1 MTEEQLQLLRSLRPQ
16 GQDEQETGVPEAR
29 AAAEAA
35 GLAEELRN
43 ERENDLAMRGAL
55 GQIEP
60 PPELENSLRIAMRAA
75 RGIGEPPA
83 ELRDAVL
90 AAVQLPQATA
100 PAAPASPALAA
111 VPAAHPSRRNSQR
124 QSRRQWLG
132 WGVGIAAS
140 LAIGGKWWWETHAL
154 TLRRL
159 TASLTSITRRGISL
173 DLMSMDKAVVSEWM
187 AAKNAPRLVALPPK
201 LNELPRKGCHL
212 YDVEG
217 RPVSLEC
224 FLLPEMQQ
232 LHLYTTPSSGL
243 VNPPAAT
250 AGLDIARDG
259 DLTLATWAR
268 EGQTLVLVSH
278 EDPEL
283 IRSLI
288 G

>member
-16 GQDEQETGVPEAR
+16 GQDEHEVGVPEAW

-35 GLAEELRN
+35 GLAEGLHN

-60 PPELENSLRIAMRAA
+60 PVGLENSLRIAMRAA

-83 ELRDAVL
+83 ELREAVL

-100 PAAPASPALAA
+100 PAAQL
-111 VPAAHPSRRNSQR
+111 PSRHSRR
-124 QSRRQWLG
+124 PSRRQWLG

-140 LAIGGKWWWETHAL
+140 LAIGGKWWWETQAF

-159 TASLTSITRRGISL
+159 TAALTAITRKGISL
-173 DLMSMDKAVVSEWM
+173 DLMSMDKAIVGEWL
-187 AAKNAPRLVALPPK
+187 AAKKAPRLAALPPK

-243 VNPPAAT
+243 VNPP
-250 AGLDIARDG
+250 DARNGVEITRNG
-259 DLTLATWAR
+259 DLTLATWAQ
-268 EGQTLVLVSH
+268 EGQTLLLVSH

-283 IRSLI
+283 VRGLL